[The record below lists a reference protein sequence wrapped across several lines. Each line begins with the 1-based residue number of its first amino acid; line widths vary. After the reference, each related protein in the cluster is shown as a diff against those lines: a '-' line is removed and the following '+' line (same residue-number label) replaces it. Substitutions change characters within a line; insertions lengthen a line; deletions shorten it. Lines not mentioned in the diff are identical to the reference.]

1 MTPTSLTLT
10 DTPAHVSG
18 VVFRMMDE
26 EAVLVHPVQGVVRVL
41 NRSGARVWELA
52 DGRRTVGDL
61 AAALVADYA
70 VDPAR
75 AQADALTFCADLIQ
89 RGVMTLAEH

>member
-1 MTPTSLTLT
+1 MTLTSLTLT
-10 DTPAHVSG
+10 DTPTRVSD
-18 VVFRMMDE
+18 VVFRMMNE

-41 NRSGARVWELA
+41 NRSGARLWELT

-61 AAALVADYA
+61 AAALVADYG

-75 AQADALTFCADLIQ
+75 AQADTLTFCSDLIR
-89 RGVMTLAEH
+89 RGIMALAEN